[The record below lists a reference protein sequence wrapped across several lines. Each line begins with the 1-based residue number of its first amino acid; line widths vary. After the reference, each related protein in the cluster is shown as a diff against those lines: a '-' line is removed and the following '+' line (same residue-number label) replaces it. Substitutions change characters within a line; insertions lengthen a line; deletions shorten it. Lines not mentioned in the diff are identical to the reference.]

1 MNHSR
6 RKPLPTVTML
16 WMFLWKLLEK
26 HGNLWA
32 YDSLK
37 RNLWNIHFR
46 SQLPISSLSKF
57 RGWLF
62 QEAAIHKCHA
72 HCVFEVKCLP
82 LGSPKV
88 RAYWCLCGQGVCLI
102 LCPVAAVLRS
112 FPFQLRSYQSTSA
125 RSGTCSTQMKISEP
139 RKKTKNLSPLYWVFG
154 ISMGYYGC

>member
-1 MNHSR
+1 MNHSL

-46 SQLPISSLSKF
+46 SQLPFKSLSKF

-82 LGSPKV
+82 LGSPNWEHTGV
-88 RAYWCLCGQGVCLI
+88 CGQGVCLI